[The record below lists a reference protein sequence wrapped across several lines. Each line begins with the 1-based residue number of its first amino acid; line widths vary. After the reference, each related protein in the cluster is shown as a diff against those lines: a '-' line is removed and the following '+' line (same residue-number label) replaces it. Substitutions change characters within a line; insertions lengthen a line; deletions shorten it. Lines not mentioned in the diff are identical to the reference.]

1 MILSGQTDAKS
12 VVNVRKQRPHGPPT
26 PKKDVAPNGWRQYR
40 VRWVHSKVGKS
51 SIKIMDFFFKK
62 KMVKRQRTKKYSE
75 QHKMTV
81 VESTGGHVP
90 LL

>member
-1 MILSGQTDAKS
+1 MCVNRDRTDHQPK
-12 VVNVRKQRPHGPPT
+12 
-26 PKKDVAPNGWRQYR
+26 KKDVAPHGWRQYR

-51 SIKIMDFFFKK
+51 SIKIKYGFFLKK